1 MQQMNQFRLHN
12 WSLFFSVCPTLAQ
25 LSEISGIITSPF
37 YPRKYPN
44 NQDCTWQITANNGS
58 RIKLEISDTMDI
70 FECGIERCVCD
81 YLEIQNGY
89 SSDGAASGKKCGTPI
104 KVLTYYSTLDTLNLR
119 FFSDGANEM
128 QSVGFK
134 ATYTQL
140 NFTPP
145 GKCSFLGRGGDSPVG
160 VW

>member
-12 WSLFFSVCPTLAQ
+12 WSLFFSVCPTLTK

-37 YPRKYPN
+37 YPRRYPN

-70 FECGIERCVCD
+70 FECGRERCVCD

-89 SSDGAASGKKCGTPI
+89 SSDGAASGKKCGKPN
-104 KVLTYYSTLDTLNLR
+104 KVLTYYSTLDTLKLR
-119 FFSDGANEM
+119 FFSDGANDM

-145 GKCSFLGRGGDSPVG
+145 GKCSFLGRGRDSPVG